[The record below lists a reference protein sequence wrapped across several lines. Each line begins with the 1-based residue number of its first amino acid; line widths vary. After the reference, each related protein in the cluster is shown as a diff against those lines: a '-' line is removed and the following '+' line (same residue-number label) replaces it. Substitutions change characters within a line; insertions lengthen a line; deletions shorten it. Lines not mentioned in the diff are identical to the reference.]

1 MIRKIEINETI
12 PTKRAYHSSIYFQ
25 NKIYLIGGIGEG
37 NYYLRECENYSIIT
51 HKWEFMPFLNYPR
64 ANPTLCIYNN
74 SFIYVFRGSDK
85 DSMLD
90 TIEFLGLK
98 NYNEVKIMKYE
109 LHNKYDVFTKV
120 KKVIELCKT
129 NEQLNVASSMLDN
142 FELYYDEND
151 QYLFNILRSVRLNK
165 RLNLFKNK

>member
-1 MIRKIEINETI
+1 
-12 PTKRAYHSSIYFQ
+12 
-25 NKIYLIGGIGEG
+25 
-37 NYYLRECENYSIIT
+37 
-51 HKWEFMPFLNYPR
+51 
-64 ANPTLCIYNN
+64 
-74 SFIYVFRGSDK
+74 
-85 DSMLD
+85 
-90 TIEFLGLK
+90 
-98 NYNEVKIMKYE
+98 MKYE

-165 RLNLFKNK
+165 RFNLFKNK